1 MRQRPEG
8 GWQQTRGSTTV
19 MAFPRPCNSLA
30 ITIALSVGTLLTSP
44 QSQAGGWFACAVERS
59 SGNKALVVGTEE
71 VSLDPAVPFQA
82 IPMPPNPKLMLA
94 SGATAGRCYLTD
106 RQERAVLNR

>member
-1 MRQRPEG
+1 
-8 GWQQTRGSTTV
+8 

-30 ITIALSVGTLLTSP
+30 ITVALSVGMLATSP
-44 QSQAGGWFACAVERS
+44 QSQARGWFACAVERS